1 MSPYPPLVQ
10 IGDITCTQEHVIT
23 PSGTQPIATVTWTFT
38 DMSRTTQDIPTWAVV
53 CAIVGFFFVCFL
65 SLLFLLAKESKTQ
78 GWVQVTVQAPGFA
91 HRPASGLRR
100 VPGERLRRQGRLR
113 ALAVRGG
120 LGGHGVR
127 RRATVVLAVSLL
139 LLAACGDDDENGGG
153 KAETTEPTATS
164 DAGAGSSAPSTRA
177 SSSRAWPRPTSS

>member
-91 HRPASGLRR
+91 HTAQLPVYAAFQVSDYAARVDYARSLSAAAS
-100 VPGERLRRQGRLR
+100 
-113 ALAVRGG
+113 A
-120 LGGHGVR
+120 
-127 RRATVVLAVSLL
+127 ATA
-139 LLAACGDDDENGGG
+139 
-153 KAETTEPTATS
+153 
-164 DAGAGSSAPSTRA
+164 
-177 SSSRAWPRPTSS
+177 